1 MGVSYEEAVKA
12 QTEIED
18 RLLDDPNV
26 VSVGVIKEIND
37 LGQKTGDYIIQV
49 GVVSVETYLNTVRHG
64 KSIIPKEYILP
75 PHDMEEEK
83 HIRVHVVKEGQ
94 IQALLDW
101 KPSDNDLPS
110 ANDDIPDAQVGT
122 NNNAFNY
129 VDVAVAEVLGGL
141 KWSKY
146 VKPYVS
152 IIGKPNDFIDAKID
166 MEVEKTGR
174 TTGYTQG
181 QITSINETIKV
192 NYSQMGIVKFKNQ
205 IRTTSMSKGGD
216 SGSCLFK
223 KGTKEPVALLFAGSN
238 SASFYN
244 PMKMIL
250 SSLSMSWTNKYP
262 SGNNHSFPSVPSF
275 KILKRPYSTQFFS
288 DDIKKDTKLK
298 TVVPSF
304 QSPKGSGQ
312 LLANFGILATPKQ
325 FRTKGASIMYK
336 TYNHLRLIPVI
347 RALRL

>member
-1 MGVSYEEAVKA
+1 MSK
-12 QTEIED
+12 T
-18 RLLDDPNV
+18 LDHQYALQKRTLFILSNNHVLAANNSGYIGDP
-26 VSVGVIKEIND
+26 
-37 LGQKTGDYIIQV
+37 IIQPATYNAGIV
-49 GVVSVETYLNTVRHG
+49 GKDTIASLHRWVPINTET
-64 KSIIPKEYILP
+64 
-75 PHDMEEEK
+75 
-83 HIRVHVVKEGQ
+83 
-94 IQALLDW
+94 
-101 KPSDNDLPS
+101 
-110 ANDDIPDAQVGT
+110 
-122 NNNAFNY
+122 FNY

-262 SGNNHSFPSVPSF
+262 SGNDHSFPSVPSF
-275 KILKRPYSTQFFS
+275 
-288 DDIKKDTKLK
+288 DIKKDTKLK

-336 TYNHLRLIPVI
+336 SFTFDTSYSSLKAIGFCRKNYFFRVAMRTPSKLPDY
-347 RALRL
+347 